1 MTISDKLT
9 KLLNNIDDAIS
20 REMLTYDGNYNADFF
35 DITGANNLVS
45 YKQGKH
51 QHRSKVGSL
60 VKSMF
65 GNKYSDKD
73 IWKFVEAF
81 KREHDGLDTFDDS
94 AEGDDFKWVSSTF
107 KKLTS
112 ETYPHGTEDAVVP
125 LLGIGG
131 LQKDSCDNY
140 YKIIPGDTT
149 TMFTSHLDTAS
160 FQKQRVGYRVGKDSK
175 GQIFAYTDGK
185 SILGADDKAGVTIM
199 LWMMKHKVPGI
210 YYFFIGEERGMI
222 GSGYL
227 SDRFSEQTH
236 LKDVTKC
243 ISFDRRD
250 YHSVITHQMGRQCCS
265 PQFADSL
272 ISELNKNGMK
282 VEQDPTGVYTD
293 SASFVGLIPECT
305 NISVGYFGE
314 HSTSEKQNLNHL
326 TLLCNACIKVNWK
339 DLVIGKAIGFSASVK
354 ERYAEM
360 IKLLKYNN
368 ISNGLTFEEENNTLV
383 IYLEIESHFLEDLQ
397 RDIQII
403 HTVLSRGGHDYTT
416 DIIANV
422 VKIKMIN

>member
-1 MTISDKLT
+1 MTVSDKLKKILT
-9 KLLNNIDDAIS
+9 NIDDSIS
-20 REMLTYDGNYNADFF
+20 KEFLDYSGNYNADFF

-65 GNKYSDKD
+65 GNKFSDKD

-81 KREHDGLDTFDDS
+81 KREHDGLNTFDDS

-125 LLGIGG
+125 LLGING

-140 YKIIPGDTT
+140 YKIIPGDSS

-160 FQKQRVGYRVGKDSK
+160 FQKQKVGYRIGKDSK

-199 LWMMKHKVPGI
+199 LWMMKHNIPGI

-227 SDRFSEQTH
+227 SDVFSYQTH

-265 PQFADSL
+265 IQFAESL
-272 ISELNKNGMK
+272 IKELNNSGMS
-282 VEQDPTGVYTD
+282 VAQDPTGVYTD

-314 HSTSEKQNLNHL
+314 HSTSEKQNLTHL
-326 TLLCNACIKVNWK
+326 TLLCNACVKVNWK
-339 DLVIGKAIGFSASVK
+339 DLEVGKKIGFSTSVK
-354 ERYAEM
+354 EKY
-360 IKLLKYNN
+360 IGLINLLKYNKLAN
-368 ISNGLTFEEENNTLV
+368 ELTFEEEDGTLV

-397 RDIQII
+397 RDVQII
-403 HTVLSRGGHDYTT
+403 HTALARSGQDFST
-416 DIIANV
+416 DIISNV
-422 VKIKMIN
+422 IKIKMIG